1 MAYYQYASCFSA
13 SSLVA
18 GSARRFVRAVWY
30 QMHIRYVGSK
40 IAVIYSEMAK
50 ADIKPQ
56 GHAPDEPR

>member
-50 ADIKPQ
+50 ADM
-56 GHAPDEPR
+56 